1 MDQHP
6 EIDVEII
13 RSLVQTGLL
22 AIWERDY
29 ALAETILHGLSVY
42 KSDLVQVTYS
52 YTLLYQALG
61 QTDQAIAL
69 LRKTAREQPGNDMA
83 KSLLGFM
90 LRQDARGGWR
100 ELLQQVVANAAD
112 APAMELA
119 KHLLQ
124 DESAPLRAPS
134 TSAVNSPLDLI
145 RA

>member
-1 MDQHP
+1 MDQRP
-6 EIDVEII
+6 EIDVEIT

-29 ALAETILHGLSVY
+29 AQAEAILHGLSAY
-42 KSDLVQVTYS
+42 RSDLVQVTYS

-61 QTDQAIAL
+61 QTDQAIEL
-69 LRKTAREQPGNDMA
+69 LRKTTCEQPGNDMA

-90 LRQDARGGWR
+90 LRQDARSGWR
-100 ELLQQVVANAAD
+100 ELLQQVIANESD
-112 APAMELA
+112 EPAMELA

-124 DESAPLRAPS
+124 DESGPPRAPS
-134 TSAVNSPLDLI
+134 TVAVNSPLDMI